1 MVRSAELPR
10 AFYDVTVRHSVP
22 GGADRL
28 AAAAQ
33 HPGAV
38 NREAEGDKA
47 RRYPDHRSPWRV
59 VPLAAE
65 TCGRLG
71 PAALRH
77 LRSLARTQAARLPED
92 DGEAASALVLSWGY
106 RLSVALQ
113 RANAELLRTS
123 LGAPRGTSAHLAAG
137 LAA

>member
-1 MVRSAELPR
+1 M
-10 AFYDVTVRHSVP
+10 
-22 GGADRL
+22 
-28 AAAAQ
+28 
-33 HPGAV
+33 
-38 NREAEGDKA
+38 
-47 RRYPDHRSPWRV
+47 

-71 PAALRH
+71 PAAFRH

-92 DGEAASALVLSWGY
+92 GGEAASALVLSWGC

-113 RANAELLRTS
+113 RANAELLRAS
-123 LGAPRGTSAHLAAG
+123 PGVSRGASAHLAAG